1 MENSIRSL
9 GQYLVEIVREA
20 ELNSEPLDT
29 GEYAFAV
36 ASRSPKRSGE
46 TRAKVKPPGLRDYAP
61 VNNPIRSSP

>member
-1 MENSIRSL
+1 M
-9 GQYLVEIVREA
+9 EIVREA

-46 TRAKVKPPGLRDYAP
+46 TRAKEDLPGLRDYAP